1 MSPARGIEIAMRMPT
16 VCILLLRLE
25 GGQGLQFSDTTPA
38 DGPGLPA
45 TNRDFTLSGGYS
57 EAMRMLERTMARIAP
72 TSIPILLVGEC
83 GTGKAFIAHHI
94 HQLSS
99 RRDHPLDKV
108 ICSGLTAEGVA
119 AHFDG
124 SAGKQGNEPNGRGTL
139 FLKEISELSG
149 TSQRSLLYSIPE
161 GDTPARAE
169 LGGPRL
175 ISSTTVDLEQEM
187 NAGRFRSELYYRLK
201 GACLHLLPLRERK
214 EDVPGLSEL
223 LLTKHSILQGRP
235 RPNLDSEDLSLLQE
249 WHWPGN
255 IRELENVI
263 KQIVIFSDPKSVL
276 LDLLAAPKERRPHP
290 PSGNGLA
297 LKAATRAASRRVE
310 EQLILDAL
318 TKTRWNRKRAAQDLQ
333 ISYKSLLSKLKQI
346 GVDKRG
352 KT

>member
-1 MSPARGIEIAMRMPT
+1 
-16 VCILLLRLE
+16 LRTSE
-25 GGQGLQFSDTTPA
+25 TTPA
-38 DGPGLPA
+38 GGPELPA
-45 TNRDFTLSGGYS
+45 ANRDFALPGSHS
-57 EAMRMLERTMARIAP
+57 EPMRVFERTMARIAP
-72 TSIPILLVGEC
+72 TSLPILLVGEC

-99 RRDHPLDKV
+99 RHNEPLVKA
-108 ICSGLTAEGVA
+108 ICSGLTAEAVA
-119 AHFDG
+119 AHF
-124 SAGKQGNEPNGRGTL
+124 SYPAGKNGNECTGRGTL

-149 TSQRSLLYSIPE
+149 ASQRSLLYSIPE
-161 GDTPARAE
+161 GDSPANVD

-175 ISSTTVDLEQEM
+175 ISSTTVDLEQEV
-187 NAGRFRSELYYRLK
+187 NAGHFRSELYYRLK
-201 GACLHLLPLRERK
+201 GACLHLPPLRERK

-223 LLTKHSILQGRP
+223 FLTKHSILQGQP
-235 RPNLDSEDLSLLQE
+235 RPSLDAEDLSLLQE
-249 WHWPGN
+249 WPWPGN

-263 KQIVIFSDPKSVL
+263 KQIVILSDPKSVL
-276 LDLLAAPKERRPHP
+276 SELLAAPKEHHPHLP
-290 PSGNGLA
+290 AGNGLA

-346 GVDKRG
+346 RGDKPG